1 MTEASATSWFWISDE
16 IGSLI
21 EPHVYLKHTQVHCNT
36 LYVVGSIAWVKKQ
49 YVGNEEHEWMYE
61 EQEDQGRN
69 KQTAKKNPYEAC
81 RTTYVWE
88 KGEKSKVSIAENTSM
103 IFFCI
108 SNFAHNTS
116 ITTQNVSILQPG
128 NETQKSA
135 ASLQNCQLH
144 LKRPLDKQNLFQ
156 PFVFSG

>member
-1 MTEASATSWFWISDE
+1 
-16 IGSLI
+16 
-21 EPHVYLKHTQVHCNT
+21 
-36 LYVVGSIAWVKKQ
+36 
-49 YVGNEEHEWMYE
+49 MYE
-61 EQEDQGRN
+61 EQEDRIKAETN
-69 KQTAKKNPYEAC
+69 KQQQKKITVTKPVGQHMYEK
-81 RTTYVWE
+81 
-88 KGEKSKVSIAENTSM
+88 KGENSKVLLPTLLQKNTSM

-108 SNFAHNTS
+108 SNFVHNTS
-116 ITTQNVSILQPG
+116 ITTQNISILQPG